1 MPPKTEKLQKQT
13 SHTHLNHGRILIVC
27 EGRETEF
34 NYFNGFKQ
42 ALHRFWKSKADDV
55 IVLDIKSAESKTT
68 ANQIIERAEKEKAS
82 ATLDYL
88 EIWCVFDKDNDTQN
102 SPGDY
107 NEIIDTRAKSKGLRV
122 AYSNP
127 AFELWYLLHFCYHH
141 VELQY
146 DSCCEK
152 ELTRYLKEEYKKSDP
167 KLFDKVKEKQAIA
180 IKNAKRL
187 MEKWEGRTD
196 FANHNPSTTVHE
208 LVTMLNDYLKKVE
221 NAV

>member
-1 MPPKTEKLQKQT
+1 
-13 SHTHLNHGRILIVC
+13 
-27 EGRETEF
+27 
-34 NYFNGFKQ
+34 
-42 ALHRFWKSKADDV
+42 
-55 IVLDIKSAESKTT
+55 
-68 ANQIIERAEKEKAS
+68 
-82 ATLDYL
+82 
-88 EIWCVFDKDNDTQN
+88 VFDKDNDTQN

-167 KLFDKVKEKQAIA
+167 KLFDKVKEKQSTAID
-180 IKNAKRL
+180 NAKRL
-187 MEKWEGRTD
+187 MGKWKGRTD

-208 LVTMLNDYLKKVE
+208 LVTMLNDYLKKLE